1 MMIHQEDIKK
11 QTVCSMCTRLPT
23 QYACMYVLV
32 YKIYCMSYTH
42 KSKILTKEFATRKH
56 RKESNQF

>member
-11 QTVCSMCTRLPT
+11 QTVCSMCTRFPT

-32 YKIYCMSYTH
+32 YG
-42 KSKILTKEFATRKH
+42 ILLFIA
-56 RKESNQF
+56 